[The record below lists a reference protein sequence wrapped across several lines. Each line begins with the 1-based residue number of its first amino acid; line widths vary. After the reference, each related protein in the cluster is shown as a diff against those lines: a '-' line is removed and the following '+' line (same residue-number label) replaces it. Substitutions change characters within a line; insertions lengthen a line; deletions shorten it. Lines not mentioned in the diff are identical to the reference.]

1 MQFQLIPT
9 LQDKSEEDLA
19 SCAESLAETLLSSI
33 PGQMLNYKVT
43 KEMDTVV
50 FEPSTNEMLGITK
63 DKVVKERAKKVTVQ
77 HQVNKLNASMLA
89 FSEDF

>member
-1 MQFQLIPT
+1 
-9 LQDKSEEDLA
+9 
-19 SCAESLAETLLSSI
+19 
-33 PGQMLNYKVT
+33 MLNYKVT